1 MLNLGIGYLLKVRDS
16 ITRSCG
22 KTGYVKSEI
31 NDLGEEAYIH
41 YSTLCVNS
49 WVYVEPKP
57 MDWDSLRKV
66 GSFSLFFLFSSQN
79 LIYVTKHNNKQINF

>member
-1 MLNLGIGYLLKVRDS
+1 M
-16 ITRSCG
+16 TRSCG

-57 MDWDSLRKV
+57 MDWDSLRKE
-66 GSFSLFFLFSSQN
+66 GSFSLFFLFP
-79 LIYVTKHNNKQINF
+79 LKTLYITKHNNKQINF

>member
-1 MLNLGIGYLLKVRDS
+1 M
-16 ITRSCG
+16 TRSCG

-57 MDWDSLRKV
+57 LDWDSFRKE
-66 GSFSLFFLFSSQN
+66 GEFQSIFFVFLSKPY
-79 LIYVTKHNNKQINF
+79 ICNKT

>member
-1 MLNLGIGYLLKVRDS
+1 M
-16 ITRSCG
+16 TRSCG

-31 NDLGEEAYIH
+31 EDLGEEAYIH

-49 WVYVEPKP
+49 WVCVEPELL
-57 MDWDSLRKV
+57 DWDSFRKE

-79 LIYVTKHNNKQINF
+79 LIYVIRHNNKQINF